1 LIYLCKLGGDR
12 LAKAKKRKRTKR
24 SNKKAK
30 RRLVLLAPICLIVI
44 GYFLISSTKYILN
57 IVDLNQEEANLKQQ
71 LMQLKEDEGSLK
83 NEIEKLKDPD
93 YIARFAREN
102 YLYSKNGEYIIKIT
116 DRNNKKKQPET
127 NLKDTY
133 FKYVAGGCCLFGVII
148 LSLVIRKK

>member
-1 LIYLCKLGGDR
+1 MIYLCKLGGDR

-30 RRLVLLAPICLIVI
+30 RRLLLLAPICLIVI

-57 IVDLNQEEANLKQQ
+57 IVDLNREEANLQQQ
-71 LMQLKEDEGSLK
+71 LLQLKEDEGSLK

-116 DRNNKKKQPET
+116 DQKNKKKQSET
-127 NLKDTY
+127 NLNDTY
-133 FKYVAGGCCLFGVII
+133 LKYIAGGCCIMGVILLI
-148 LSLVIRKK
+148 WIIRKK

>member
-1 LIYLCKLGGDR
+1 MIYLCKLGGDR

-30 RRLVLLAPICLIVI
+30 RRLLLLAPICLIVI

-57 IVDLNQEEANLKQQ
+57 IVDLNREEANLQQQ
-71 LMQLKEDEGSLK
+71 LLQLKEDEGSLK

-116 DRNNKKKQPET
+116 DQKNKKKHSET
-127 NLKDTY
+127 NLNDTY
-133 FKYVAGGCCLFGVII
+133 LKYIAGGCCIMGVILLI
-148 LSLVIRKK
+148 WIIRKK